1 MRIKLVLLFILFAG
15 IANAQQVRSNNFK
28 SIKWSQEEI
37 HSNYDNADP
46 STLKSDDIIA
56 KYKPEIDQLL
66 DPIGTTAR
74 KMDKYSP
81 DYLLAYWAV
90 DVMREFANDFMKKN
104 RIKGKCD
111 MSITNFG
118 GIRASLP
125 EGEINSYDIL
135 TIFPFDNRVV
145 ILELEGKYLRE
156 LMENFAK
163 RGRVE
168 ALSGVEIVINK
179 KVLEKCLINGK
190 PIKDDKI
197 YKVATIDFLL
207 DGGDNVYAL
216 KYASKVIKTEKKLM
230 DVYIDHI
237 KSETAKGKVIDQK
250 SDSRITII
258 K

>member
-1 MRIKLVLLFILFAG
+1 MKKKIFSLAGVLCFIFAVCTMFTGCDMTGSVFAG
-15 IANAQQVRSNNFK
+15 K
-28 SIKWSQEEI
+28 
-37 HSNYDNADP
+37 DM
-46 STLKSDDIIA
+46 TLA
-56 KYKPEIDQLL
+56 
-66 DPIGTTAR
+66 
-74 KMDKYSP
+74 
-81 DYLLAYWAV
+81 
-90 DVMREFANDFMKKN
+90 
-104 RIKGKCD
+104 
-111 MSITNFG
+111 
-118 GIRASLP
+118 
-125 EGEINSYDIL
+125 
-135 TIFPFDNRVV
+135 
-145 ILELEGKYLRE
+145 
-156 LMENFAK
+156 
-163 RGRVE
+163 E
-168 ALSGVEIVINK
+168 ALSSVNDGGTIVLDDNITLDNQIVINK